1 MKRIKLWF
9 LNLILKSVSKL
20 EVSVYHFTNAE
31 WVHRIRREYQTLNYG
46 YSEYDED
53 IPKEIV
59 EERAEEDSDYRTPFT
74 AADL

>member
-9 LNLILKSVSKL
+9 FNLILKSVSKL
-20 EVSVYHFTNAE
+20 EVSVYHFANSD

-53 IPKEIV
+53 IPEFV
-59 EERAEEDSDYRTPFT
+59 EEWVDENPDSRTLFT

>member
-53 IPKEIV
+53 IPEEIV
-59 EERAEEDSDYRTPFT
+59 EEWVEEDPDSRTLFT